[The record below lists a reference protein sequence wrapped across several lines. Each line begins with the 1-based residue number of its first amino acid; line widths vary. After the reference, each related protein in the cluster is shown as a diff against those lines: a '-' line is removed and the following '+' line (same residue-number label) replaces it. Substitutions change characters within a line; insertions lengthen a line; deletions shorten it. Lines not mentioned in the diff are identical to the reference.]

1 EVPFACMQGT
11 CGRCAVDIV
20 KGEADHRD
28 AFFSEEEKAENKH
41 MCLCVSRARGK
52 ELTIAV

>member
-1 EVPFACMQGT
+1 
-11 CGRCAVDIV
+11 V